1 VGHIIHVDNS
11 GFFRKLMQA
20 FLADMGQESESYAR
34 GEDALDAVETGNVS
48 CVITGLELVD
58 MSGEEF
64 IKQLFF
70 APQPVSIIA
79 VTGSS
84 DEDRNRRLE
93 ALGVMAIVQKSGTWK
108 EELRKILT

>member
-1 VGHIIHVDNS
+1 MGHIIHVDNS
-11 GFFRKLMQA
+11 GFFRKIMKA

-34 GEDALDAVETGNVS
+34 GEDALDAVQTGNVS

-70 APQPVSIIA
+70 APEPVSIIA
-79 VTGSS
+79 FTSSS
-84 DEDRNRRLE
+84 DDVRNSRLE
-93 ALGVMAIVQKSGTWK
+93 AMGVMAVVQKSGAWK